1 MRLPDTCGAIACATT
16 ARGLLTHA
24 SGFRQSRSGLE
35 HFHAVVSPTEWQFAP
50 EGPGQ
55 QALESAR
62 EAPEALRCGRRRGDS
77 QNIIRL
83 ALFGLDACV
92 PLDIRLRA
100 AGRSDTCMK

>member
-1 MRLPDTCGAIACATT
+1 M
-16 ARGLLTHA
+16 
-24 SGFRQSRSGLE
+24 
-35 HFHAVVSPTEWQFAP
+35 VSPTEWQFAP

-55 QALESAR
+55 QALESAVR
-62 EAPEALRCGRRRGDS
+62 HLKRSGAGVDEETLR
-77 QNIIRL
+77 NIIRL